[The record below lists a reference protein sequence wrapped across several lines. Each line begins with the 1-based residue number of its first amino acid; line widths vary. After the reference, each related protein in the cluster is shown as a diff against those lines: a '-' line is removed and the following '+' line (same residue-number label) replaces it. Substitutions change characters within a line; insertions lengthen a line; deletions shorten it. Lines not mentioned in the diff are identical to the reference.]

1 MSFEDNAVALNEL
14 TIAQETA
21 SWDRQRT
28 SEELKDFVSRRL
40 AQIATAEEVEIVA

>member
-1 MSFEDNAVALNEL
+1 MSHELNVEALDVL

-28 SEELKDFVSRRL
+28 SEELRGFVTRRM
-40 AQIATAEEVEIVA
+40 AEIATAEEVEIVA

>member
-1 MSFEDNAVALNEL
+1 MSFESNAISVDEL

-28 SEELKDFVSRRL
+28 TEELKDFVTRRI
-40 AQIATAEEVEIVA
+40 AQIATAEEVELIA